1 MSTKK
6 VAFEP
11 EAFEQLG
18 QWVTEDKKV
27 FKKILELIK
36 DIQREPF
43 SGIGK
48 PEPLKYELQGYWSRR
63 INDEHRLIYKM
74 EEDLLIILSCKY
86 HYDI

>member
-1 MSTKK
+1 MTK

-18 QWVTEDKKV
+18 AWGKEDKKV

-63 INDEHRLIYKM
+63 ITDKHRLVYKV
-74 EEDLLIILSCKY
+74 EEDLLIIIILSCKY
-86 HYDI
+86 HYD

>member
-1 MSTKK
+1 MKK

-18 QWVTEDKKV
+18 QWAIEDKKI
-27 FKKILELIK
+27 FKKILELIR

-48 PEPLKYELQGYWSRR
+48 PEPLKYELQGYLSRR
-63 INDEHRLIYKM
+63 ITDEHRLVYKV
-74 EEDLLIILSCKY
+74 EEDLLTILSCKY
-86 HYDI
+86 HYL